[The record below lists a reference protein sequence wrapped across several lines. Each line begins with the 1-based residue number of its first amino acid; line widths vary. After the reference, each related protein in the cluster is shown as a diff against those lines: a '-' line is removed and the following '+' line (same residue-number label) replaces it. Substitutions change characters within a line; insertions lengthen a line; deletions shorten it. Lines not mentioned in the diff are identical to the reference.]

1 MNLNEVIEIPDGL
14 QNKLHE
20 IRSRGKLQ
28 DRLGNSIIFEKHPIF
43 DWKSGIPVWETVL
56 PPASEVFKYKYEIHT
71 PTISLS
77 GLGVDFWK
85 DAVTLSFHT
94 SSIKSHLLGIL
105 ELPQLRFI
113 DRAYETHVQLLS
125 GIVFGDEY
133 EFFVQEAQQLSSVL
147 NIIQKY
153 LGSKNILRC
162 QRELMT
168 SGFIQY
174 AQL

>member
-1 MNLNEVIEIPDGL
+1 MNEVLDFSDGL

-20 IRSRGKLQ
+20 MRSRGKLQ

-43 DWKSGIPVWETVL
+43 DWKSGIPVWEPVHLT
-56 PPASEVFKYKYEIHT
+56 PEVFKYEIHT

-105 ELPQLRFI
+105 KLPHLRFI
-113 DRAYETHVQLLS
+113 DRAYEINVQLLN

-133 EFFVQEAQQLSSVL
+133 EFLVNEAQQLSSVL
-147 NIIQKY
+147 NIIQKH
-153 LGSKNILRC
+153 LELKNVIAC
-162 QRELMT
+162 QREL
-168 SGFIQY
+168 IENNLDDY
-174 AQL
+174 ADL

>member
-1 MNLNEVIEIPDGL
+1 MKNMNEVLDFSDGL

-20 IRSRGKLQ
+20 MRSRGKLQ
-28 DRLGNSIIFEKHPIF
+28 DRLGHSIIFEKHPIF
-43 DWKSGIPVWETVL
+43 DWKSGIPVGEPVHLT
-56 PPASEVFKYKYEIHT
+56 PDVFKYEIHT

-105 ELPQLRFI
+105 KLPHLRFI
-113 DRAYETHVQLLS
+113 DRAYEINVQLLS
-125 GIVFGDEY
+125 GIVFGNEY
-133 EFFVQEAQQLSSVL
+133 EYLVNEAQQLSSVL

-153 LGSKNILRC
+153 LELKNILAC
-162 QRELMT
+162 QEELIDN
-168 SGFIQY
+168 GFKDY
-174 AQL
+174 ADL

>member
-1 MNLNEVIEIPDGL
+1 MNEVLDFSDGL

-28 DRLGNSIIFEKHPIF
+28 DRLGNSIIFEKQPIF
-43 DWKSGIPVWETVL
+43 NWKSAIPVYEEPVQLIT
-56 PPASEVFKYKYEIHT
+56 PDVFKYEIHT

-105 ELPQLRFI
+105 KLPHLRFI
-113 DRAYETHVQLLS
+113 DRAYEVNIQLLS
-125 GIVFGDEY
+125 GIVFGNEY
-133 EFFVQEAQQLSSVL
+133 EFLVNEAQQLSSVL

-153 LGSKNILRC
+153 LGLKNILAC
-162 QRELMT
+162 QEELIDN
-168 SGFIQY
+168 GFKDY
-174 AQL
+174 ADL